1 MELKTILLGIS
12 FLINIISIGLFVNYR
27 RHISEIWHQLKFI
40 IREKTNLRL
49 SDVATYKELQYLQTE
64 INLLLDKN
72 RKHML
77 EAEQKQTA
85 FLETITHLSH
95 DIRTPLTSL
104 DGYFQLLLAAET
116 EAERAEYSKII
127 SDRIDSLRKILEA
140 LFTYARLQDPT
151 YQMEFESFDLTSLV
165 RNTLFSFYEQ
175 IKEQADDPLIDL
187 PENQI
192 LITNNAEAIQRI
204 LQNVINNALVHGV
217 KITKVSLQ
225 TTKHKNQESDVR
237 KEQQIAAQFVC
248 ENEINA
254 SDDLDIEQVF
264 ERFYQADAS
273 RSSHTTGLG
282 LTIANSLGKA
292 IGADLNVTLQD
303 NIFRFELV
311 LPIN

>member
-27 RHISEIWHQLKFI
+27 RHISEIWRQLKFI

-49 SDVATYKELQYLQTE
+49 SDVVTYKELQYLQTE

-85 FLETITHLSH
+85 FLGTITHLSH

-204 LQNVINNALVHGV
+204 LQNVINNALVHGE

-225 TTKHKNQESDVR
+225 TTKHKNQESDPR
-237 KEQQIAAQFVC
+237 KEQQIAAKFIC
-248 ENEINA
+248 ENEINQN
-254 SDDLDIEQVF
+254 DDLDIEQVF

-282 LTIANSLGKA
+282 LAIASSLGKA